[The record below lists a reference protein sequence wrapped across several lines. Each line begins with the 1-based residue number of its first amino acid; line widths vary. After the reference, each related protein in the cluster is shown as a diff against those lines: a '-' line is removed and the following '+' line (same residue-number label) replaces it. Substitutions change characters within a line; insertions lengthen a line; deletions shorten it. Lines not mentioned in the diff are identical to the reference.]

1 MKALPHITR
10 QIKATVQEVLPS
22 TGLAY
27 AVDDASRT
35 WGITR
40 STPGTGL
47 ANLQLGQRVEL
58 TVIGHPEFELVS
70 GYAPLN

>member
-1 MKALPHITR
+1 MTYPHPIIR
-10 QIKATVQEVLPS
+10 QIKATVQEVLPA

-27 AVDDASRT
+27 AVDDDNRT

-40 STPGTGL
+40 STRGVGL
-47 ANLQLGQRVEL
+47 ASLQHGQRVEL
-58 TVIGHPEFELVS
+58 TVTGHPEFELVS